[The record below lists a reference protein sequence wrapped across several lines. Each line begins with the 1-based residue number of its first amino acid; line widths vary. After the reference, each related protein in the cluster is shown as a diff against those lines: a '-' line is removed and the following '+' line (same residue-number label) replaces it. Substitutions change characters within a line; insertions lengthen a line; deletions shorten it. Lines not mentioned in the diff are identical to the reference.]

1 MFTRYCP
8 LCDIRTNSPV
18 CSCGR
23 TTDVLTRDGEYTQDD
38 MQEDID
44 NTYREKIYEEEGR
57 YPYHVKVYL
66 GEKRGYA

>member
-1 MFTRYCP
+1 
-8 LCDIRTNSPV
+8 
-18 CSCGR
+18 
-23 TTDVLTRDGEYTQDD
+23 